1 MAEVFISFIH
11 EHERV
16 ARAVQ
21 GLLRQNLRQTP
32 GMNNVEVFM
41 SSDEWQILAGEIWF
55 DRILRELNAA
65 RVLVALMSPQSVSRP
80 WVNFEAGA
88 AWVAGKPVVPTCF
101 GGLVRDN
108 LPKPYSALQ
117 AINLPDD
124 GYYLFTSVAR
134 HLDRHAFVRPPFF
147 VGDPELADLVE
158 ALDRERGNGA

>member
-11 EHERV
+11 EQERV

-21 GLLRQNLRQTP
+21 GLLRENLRQTP
-32 GMNNVEVFM
+32 GMNAVEVFM
-41 SSDEWQILAGEIWF
+41 SSDEWQVLAGEVWF

-88 AWVAGKPVVPTCF
+88 AWAAGKPVVPICF
-101 GGLVRDN
+101 GGIERDN
-108 LPKPYSALQ
+108 LPRPYSALQ

-147 VGDPELADLVE
+147 VGDPELAGLVD
-158 ALDRERGNGA
+158 ALGHERDNGA